1 MCAIPVLSAL
11 LAWRLSG
18 GHLSAAETSNLMFGH
33 LLYGALIGAIALF
46 AASITESSAT
56 AAIVTLAFTIGS
68 WVLDFTLAGRPGLL
82 EWVAGLSL
90 TQIVR
95 SFEQGLLAFE
105 HRRRRR
111 RRRPRGFAAL
121 ASRLAAAGDRGSPE
135 TDALGAVRRGRR
147 GRARPGDPRSGRR
160 AT

>member
-1 MCAIPVLSAL
+1 
-11 LAWRLSG
+11 
-18 GHLSAAETSNLMFGH
+18 MFGH

-68 WVLDFTLAGRPGLL
+68 WVLDFTLAGRSGVL

-95 SFEQGLLAFE
+95 SFEQGLLSLE

-111 RRRPRGFAAL
+111 RRDRAVSPRSR
-121 ASRLAAAGDRGSPE
+121 ASGCRRGS
-135 TDALGAVRRGRR
+135 RF
-147 GRARPGDPRSGRR
+147 ARN
-160 AT
+160 